1 MEQTKKLALGI
12 LAHVDAGKT
21 TLAEGILYQTGQIRK
36 SRSQG
41 CVSGHRGAAHWY
53 QTPLHFYLQTPI
65 AQIHDYSMA
74 QFEHWTKE
82 TFSAN
87 FRKMLTLE
95 QYRDPKLAQLH
106 HDYLACGPLKYM
118 AVIFRKLADSD
129 ETAMQLALEF
139 YL

>member
-1 MEQTKKLALGI
+1 MWLPEKST
-12 LAHVDAGKT
+12 DRPDP
-21 TLAEGILYQTGQIRK
+21 ESRK

-87 FRKMLTLE
+87 FRKMLMLE

-106 HDYLACGPLKYM
+106 HDYLAGGPLKYM